1 MQNLLKNTT
10 ELART
15 VCGIYI
21 EAFQAEKGRVAF
33 AHEDGFCTSDSKNAE
48 TAVNADSLGMMSV
61 IAIDAT
67 CGNGHDTLWL
77 AELCDRVYAF
87 DIQPEAI
94 EATARL
100 LKGKNIPVC
109 HRTADAC
116 SDRSETYATVELIC
130 DSHENMRT
138 YVREQ
143 AAVIVFNL
151 GYLPSGNKSIA
162 TAAESTVKAL
172 ENSIELLCVNGLLC
186 VTMYQGHSAGKTE
199 RAAVLEWAKTLDKSI
214 YHCVHTDMIN
224 QPNCPPEIL
233 FVTKKKHTAH
243 STSAKKAEK

>member
-48 TAVNADSLGMMSV
+48 TAVNADSLGLMSV
-61 IAIDAT
+61 TAIDAT

-77 AELCDRVYAF
+77 AELSDRVYAF
-87 DIQPEAI
+87 DVQHEAI

-100 LKGKNIPVC
+100 LERKNISVYC
-109 HRTADAC
+109 RTGAEC
-116 SDRSETYATVELIC
+116 EYGNETHAVVELIC
-130 DSHENMRT
+130 DSHENMKN
-138 YVREQ
+138 YVKEQ

-151 GYLPSGNKSIA
+151 GYLPSGDKSIA

-172 ENSIELLCVNGLLC
+172 ESSLKLLCVNGLLC
-186 VTMYQGHSAGKTE
+186 VTMYQGHYAGKKE

-243 STSAKKAEK
+243 STSAKKAKK